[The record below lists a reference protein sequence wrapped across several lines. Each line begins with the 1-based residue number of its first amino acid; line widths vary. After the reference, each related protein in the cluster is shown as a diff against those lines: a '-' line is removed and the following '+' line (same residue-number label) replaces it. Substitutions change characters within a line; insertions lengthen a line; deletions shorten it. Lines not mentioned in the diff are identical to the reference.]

1 MCLCGQFTCFL
12 LVDAKLNLPISGLR
26 MENFFTRRDGSDEAK
41 LFGSRQKMVK
51 TMAQLSLQLVVKPSG
66 LGNPKTAQKFQFI

>member
-1 MCLCGQFTCFL
+1 
-12 LVDAKLNLPISGLR
+12 
-26 MENFFTRRDGSDEAK
+26 MENFFTKRDGSDEAK

-51 TMAQLSLQLVVKPSG
+51 TMAQPSLQLEVKPSG

>member
-1 MCLCGQFTCFL
+1 
-12 LVDAKLNLPISGLR
+12 
-26 MENFFTRRDGSDEAK
+26 MENCFTKRDGSDEAK
-41 LFGSRQKMVK
+41 RFGSRQKMVK